1 MSSDTPPRPQ
11 KRKHRQQKYRREWEE
26 ANQWLDRVPED
37 DYKANCKACRRTF
50 SVSHGGL
57 SDVKQHAAGDLHS
70 RNIRT
75 QRSQAPVSQF
85 FIAETSPEIDSITA
99 AEVTQVYHTVKH
111 NLSYN
116 SADCGHKLNQKTLS
130 DSKMVKKM
138 TLGRTKQEALVKD
151 VLAPKAVGDVLKI
164 LTSPPLPSPYRPML
178 PIKGTGRCFPLLSST
193 SLQSLV
199 SPTKCWTS

>member
-1 MSSDTPPRPQ
+1 MRKTFRGLSSLLCLCAKSCLSACQPGPAPPRCLSSLRSLRYVITPLCRGVIFKNKCKMCSDTPPRPQ

-85 FIAETSPEIDSITA
+85 FIAETSPEIDS
-99 AEVTQVYHTVKH
+99 V
-111 NLSYN
+111 
-116 SADCGHKLNQKTLS
+116 
-130 DSKMVKKM
+130 
-138 TLGRTKQEALVKD
+138 
-151 VLAPKAVGDVLKI
+151 
-164 LTSPPLPSPYRPML
+164 
-178 PIKGTGRCFPLLSST
+178 
-193 SLQSLV
+193 
-199 SPTKCWTS
+199 